1 MSIVRSLLGYAPA
14 VVLPRIVSLI
24 LVLILTRLISKQ
36 EYGLF
41 VLVMTIAEL
50 IDAIVN
56 NWVRIALA
64 RFASGRDGD
73 FGREAVRS
81 LMVYGVTLVPAFA
94 IAVVAGVTMQ
104 SGERIE
110 FVAAIM
116 IYLIATGILRF
127 PSTVMSV
134 QADRNGIVTMEA
146 VKALGVLVLGVGAA
160 FASGSYFTQ
169 TLVYGLVTAAVGAWG
184 VLRSTRPL
192 DLASGP
198 LEPLPTFLAYG
209 LPIIAAAIVAATA
222 ASSDRVFLNQ
232 MVGPEAV
239 ALYAAG
245 VMLAR
250 QPMDFLFSLAGVRVF
265 PLMMEDYERGG
276 VVRAR
281 RRMSELVSGV
291 AFMTLPAA
299 AGILIVAEPMARLLL
314 APDYAD
320 AAVAILPP
328 AVLAALFVGFKT
340 FVLEQ
345 VYHMRK
351 RNGLN
356 GLATLPAA
364 LVGLAAMA
372 VMVPK
377 WGVWGCAV
385 AYLIQNAVL
394 FLTNYVVVQ
403 RLMSFP
409 VPWADLGRTAAA
421 TAVMAGALLAL
432 RGPLSALPN
441 ALHLGVAI
449 VVGVGVY
456 AVAALVLRPSP
467 VEDLL
472 PARFRRSAP

>member
-41 VLVMTIAEL
+41 VLVMTIAEM
-50 IDAIVN
+50 IDGIVN

-64 RFASGRDGD
+64 RFASARGGD
-73 FGREAVRS
+73 FGRETVRS
-81 LMVYGVTLVPAFA
+81 LWIYCITLIPSFA
-94 IAVVAGVTMQ
+94 IAIAAGVATQ
-104 SGERIE
+104 SEGRIQ

-116 IYLIATGILRF
+116 IYLISTGILRF

-134 QADRNGIVTMEA
+134 QADRNGIVAMEA

-160 FASGSYFTQ
+160 FASGSYFAQ
-169 TLVYGLVTAAVGAWG
+169 TLVYALVTAAVGAWG

-192 DLASGP
+192 DLAAGA
-198 LEPLPTFLAYG
+198 LEPMPKFLGYG
-209 LPIIAAAIVAATA
+209 LPIIAASIVAVTA
-222 ASSDRVFLNQ
+222 SSSDRVFLNQ

-245 VMLAR
+245 VLLAR

-276 VVRAR
+276 VAQAR
-281 RRMSELVSGV
+281 RRMSELISGV

-299 AGILIVAEPMARLLL
+299 AGILLVAEPMSRLLL

-328 AVLAALFVGFKT
+328 ALAAALFAGFKT

-372 VMVPK
+372 AMVPK

-394 FLTNYVVVQ
+394 FATNYVMVQ
-403 RLMSFP
+403 RLMPFP
-409 VPWADLGRTAAA
+409 VPWGDVGRTTAA
-421 TAVMAGALLAL
+421 TAIMAGVLLAL
-432 RGPLSALPN
+432 GGPLAALPN
-441 ALHLGVAI
+441 ALHLAAAI
-449 VVGVGVY
+449 IVGVGVY
-456 AVAALVLRPSP
+456 AGAALVLRPSP
-467 VEDLL
+467 VEELL
-472 PARFRRSAP
+472 PARFRRSAS